1 MLLWLH
7 GEAVGPYMQAMHFC
21 FAVGALAS
29 PLVLRLVQT
38 VTNSHATAFV
48 VFGGVCLSLVAPL
61 CLLRS
66 VPPRTSESA
75 LDGNGQP
82 GPRDKRVVR
91 QEWLLVLSA
100 AWVLF
105 MYVGLETGFGGFI
118 VTYDVKGP
126 PGLSEGDGQFMSSVY
141 WGAIAVG
148 RGSSIWAATRFTPT
162 QMLVVSVVGSA
173 ASAALML
180 VFHAAPAVLWFG
192 SATFGLCMA
201 CIFPTVVSLAETF
214 MRVQGKHA
222 SVFVIGAGIGEM
234 IIPTTIAFT
243 IDNVGSVSFLVIITV
258 GALLQILSFWLMVRR
273 GSLMKA
279 VAGGHHRREGKVGLD
294 EIGSDQVEL
303 VNHNGRRRVTS
314 DCSSG
319 QHPPTDTAPFGLDSD
334 IDLGLSVVD
343 DPDHHSHAY
352 ANSNGGTCGAA
363 VLVSSL
369 DASDGAGSR
378 GSQLQPKPVTAG
390 NGTSSDFAID
400 DDELELELNG
410 HDNSN
415 DDSMRT

>member
-29 PLVLRLVQT
+29 PLVLRLAQSLT
-38 VTNSHATAFV
+38 DSHATAFFI
-48 VFGGVCLSLVAPL
+48 FGGVCLSLVVPL
-61 CLLRS
+61 CVLRS
-66 VPPRTSESA
+66 VPPRTESD
-75 LDGNGQP
+75 DGEGGSTP
-82 GPRDKRVVR
+82 GLRDKRVVR

-126 PGLSEGDGQFMSSVY
+126 PDLSEAHGQFMSSVY

-148 RGSSIWAATRFTPT
+148 RGSSIWAATRFSPT

-173 ASAALML
+173 ASAVLML
-180 VFHAAPAVLWFG
+180 LFHAVPAVLWFG
-192 SATFGLCMA
+192 SATFGLSMA

-243 IDNVGSVSFLVIITV
+243 IDNVGSVSFLVIIAV
-258 GALLQILSFWLMVRR
+258 GALLQIVSFWVMVRR
-273 GSLMKA
+273 GSHMTA
-279 VAGGHHRREGKVGLD
+279 AAGHRREGKVGLD

-303 VNHNGRRRVTS
+303 VSHPRRHRVMS

-334 IDLGLSVVD
+334 IDLGLSSHRDGQGAAAGARNGD
-343 DPDHHSHAY
+343 DIGSSGAR
-352 ANSNGGTCGAA
+352 AGGGAVLASRASSSNGSEAGRSGAA
-363 VLVSSL
+363 TGSGAPSTNGRAGAVARAV
-369 DASDGAGSR
+369 ASRSR
-378 GSQLQPKPVTAG
+378 A
-390 NGTSSDFAID
+390 SSD
-400 DDELELELNG
+400 
-410 HDNSN
+410 
-415 DDSMRT
+415 DSDAV